1 MSMAVASR
9 NVSGHE
15 DREGPREMPVG
26 LSRSNIGVSATTD
39 DSCRRANWD
48 GTSEASCRR
57 DWRQGWESG
66 MLLVRYR
73 ACLHLSYNVRRKSG
87 REIEIQE
94 TLTVASCT
102 LESGLRRW

>member
-1 MSMAVASR
+1 
-9 NVSGHE
+9 
-15 DREGPREMPVG
+15 
-26 LSRSNIGVSATTD
+26 
-39 DSCRRANWD
+39 
-48 GTSEASCRR
+48 
-57 DWRQGWESG
+57 

-102 LESGLRRW
+102 LESGLRHW